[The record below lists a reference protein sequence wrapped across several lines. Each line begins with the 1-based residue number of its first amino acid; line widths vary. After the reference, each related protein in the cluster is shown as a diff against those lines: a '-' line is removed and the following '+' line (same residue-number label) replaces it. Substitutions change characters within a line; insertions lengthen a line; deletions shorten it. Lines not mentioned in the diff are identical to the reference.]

1 MRKTE
6 HFLLLTW
13 LITMGLITAAM
24 VVVVDSGLL
33 SALIATDRSYVSV
46 ILIVMY
52 VLGAGHSLRRTWFLS
67 VELNRVTEA
76 ERLLAENPASLTIDK
91 TGLTIVGGSAL
102 PPGMLNNY
110 VQDLTRAQAVLS
122 NAPGE
127 LSAASSDLLEAAIG
141 RLRGAHDFGWFM
153 IDLMLKVG
161 FLGTLIG
168 FIWMLSS
175 VSNHAVIDA
184 SSMQIILREMSH
196 GMGIAL
202 NTTLVSLVTAT
213 LLSAPYYLLARGLD
227 ELVEGIVRLTEVE
240 ILPRLR
246 QANGR
251 PLR

>member
-1 MRKTE
+1 
-6 HFLLLTW
+6 
-13 LITMGLITAAM
+13 
-24 VVVVDSGLL
+24 
-33 SALIATDRSYVSV
+33 
-46 ILIVMY
+46 
-52 VLGAGHSLRRTWFLS
+52 
-67 VELNRVTEA
+67 
-76 ERLLAENPASLTIDK
+76 
-91 TGLTIVGGSAL
+91 
-102 PPGMLNNY
+102 
-110 VQDLTRAQAVLS
+110 
-122 NAPGE
+122 
-127 LSAASSDLLEAAIG
+127 
-141 RLRGAHDFGWFM
+141 
-153 IDLMLKVG
+153 
-161 FLGTLIG
+161 
-168 FIWMLSS
+168 MLSS